1 MNSTAIALN
10 TEAINHV
17 QKGEFAEAI
26 TCLKCAIKMEDSFVL
41 RLNLGLT
48 YRDSGNFRKAK
59 TALEKALE
67 LKGDDICALEELSL
81 VCLKLEEFEEAV
93 EYCYTALQLAPENAH
108 LWNTFGIIHFA
119 QHDLSNAADFFEEAV
134 TLNPYYYDAFFNL
147 RDTYDELGNKAGKEE
162 CIKKMAELQKSG
174 LA

>member
-59 TALEKALE
+59 TALEKAQQALIKSGIDKETVMTGGKALEKSIDEMDMSE
-67 LKGDDICALEELSL
+67 LKKFAESKGINTKELKTVGAL
-81 VCLKLEEFEEAV
+81 KKGIKAV
-93 EYCYTALQLAPENAH
+93 
-108 LWNTFGIIHFA
+108 
-119 QHDLSNAADFFEEAV
+119 
-134 TLNPYYYDAFFNL
+134 
-147 RDTYDELGNKAGKEE
+147 
-162 CIKKMAELQKSG
+162 M
-174 LA
+174 

>member
-81 VCLKLEEFEEAV
+81 VCLKLEEFV
-93 EYCYTALQLAPENAH
+93 RDNVLFFFLQFSFFLTN
-108 LWNTFGIIHFA
+108 LSTLG
-119 QHDLSNAADFFEEAV
+119 DL
-134 TLNPYYYDAFFNL
+134 LL
-147 RDTYDELGNKAGKEE
+147 
-162 CIKKMAELQKSG
+162 
-174 LA
+174 